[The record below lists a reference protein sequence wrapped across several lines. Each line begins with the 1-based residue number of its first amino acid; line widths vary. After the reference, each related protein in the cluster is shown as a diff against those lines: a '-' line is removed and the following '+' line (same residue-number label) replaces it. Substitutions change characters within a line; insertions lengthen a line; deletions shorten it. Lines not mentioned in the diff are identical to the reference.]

1 MRRQVVKMLLP
12 LVFELVMPDGQL
24 VVEEKLLGVEKG
36 PDQIFIRFTCEC
48 LWRGLFFLG
57 LLTQGRGIRRG
68 AFAIKITY
76 PNVQLIRSG
85 SS

>member
-1 MRRQVVKMLLP
+1 MRRQVVKLLLP
-12 LVFELVMPDGQL
+12 LVFELVIPDGQL
-24 VVEEKLLGVEKG
+24 VVEEKLLGVEKS
-36 PDQIFIRFTCEC
+36 PDQIFIGFTCEC

-68 AFAIKITY
+68 AFSIKIAY

-85 SS
+85 RS